1 MGKVAVVGS
10 INADMILAVAR
21 LPKPGETVLGG
32 EFSLAGGGKG
42 ANQAVAAARA
52 GASVSFVARVGDDPF
67 GREAVARFAEEGIDT
82 VHVLRDGAAPTGV
95 ALIFVDAAGENC
107 IGVASGANAK
117 LSPAD
122 IDAAR
127 DVIAGAKVLLVQLET
142 PVETVTHAIRV
153 AHDAGVM
160 VVLNPAPAQALPSEV
175 LRMLSVITPNRG
187 EAEALTGEVTTR
199 EAAARLHAMGVPRVI
214 VTLGGEGVSVSEEGQ
229 TWQVPAHAVEPVD
242 TTAAGDVFNG
252 ALAASLAEGAVLRDA
267 VRFANAAAALS
278 VQKMGAQP
286 SVPSR
291 AGIEE
296 FLARA

>member
-1 MGKVAVVGS
+1 VGKVAIAGS
-10 INADMILAVAR
+10 INVDMILAVTR

-32 EFSLAGGGKG
+32 EFTSAGGGKG

-52 GASVSFVARVGDDPF
+52 GAAVSFVARVGDDPL
-67 GREAVARFAEEGIDT
+67 GHEAIARFDGEGIDT
-82 VHVLRDGAAPTGV
+82 KHIPRDTAPTGV

-117 LSPAD
+117 LSAAD

-127 DVIAGAKVLLVQLET
+127 EVIAGAKVLLVQLET
-142 PVETVTHAIRV
+142 PAETIAHAIEV
-153 AHDAGVM
+153 AHAAGVT
-160 VVLNPAPAQALPSEV
+160 VVLNPAPAQPLPSEV
-175 LRMLSVITPNRG
+175 LRMVSVITPNRG
-187 EAEALTGEVTTR
+187 EAEALTGMATTE

-214 VTLGGEGVSVSEEGQ
+214 VTLGREGVFVSEEGQ
-229 TWQVPAHAVEPVD
+229 TWRLPAHVVEPVD

-252 ALAASLAEGAVLRDA
+252 ALAASLAEGAMLRDA

-278 VQKMGAQP
+278 VQVLGAQP
-286 SVPSR
+286 SVPYR
-291 AGIEE
+291 AAIEE